1 MQNHV
6 SRNGKLL
13 LVAAVLAASAL
24 VLPSSA
30 VLAATPDQPTGQ
42 QAATT
47 DQQAGSFKSSCADQR
62 DWVAAEAGYPGSL
75 LEMARQSLADCE
87 GKQHAAK

>member
-24 VLPSSA
+24 VRPAAA
-30 VLAATPDQPTGQ
+30 VLAATPDQPAGQ
-42 QAATT
+42 QQAETQ
-47 DQQAGSFKSSCADQR
+47 QQAGSFKNACADQR
-62 DWVAAEAGYPGSL
+62 DWVEAEAGYPGSL
-75 LEMARQSLADCE
+75 QEMARQALADCE
-87 GKQHAAK
+87 GKQQAAK